1 MKLIWSDIALARI
14 DSIHDYIRVDQPA
27 AATRVVK
34 RLQQAGGMIAE
45 FPQSGR
51 PLRRKGAFI
60 YAVPKTSYL
69 IVYKHA
75 PDTITIATILH
86 GSENWWKQFPLR

>member
-1 MKLIWSDIALARI
+1 MKLVWSDIALARI
-14 DSIHDYIRVDQPA
+14 NGIYDYIQAEQPA

-34 RLQQAGGMIAE
+34 RLQQAGEMIAK

-51 PLRRKGAFI
+51 PLRRKSAFI
-60 YAVPKTSYL
+60 YAVPKTRYL
-69 IVYKHA
+69 IVYKQDS
-75 PDTITIATILH
+75 DTITIATVLH